1 MELLDPFIPGVP
13 VHTSIEAPL
22 RRYDMNQ
29 MYCLAV
35 RGIRTGDEDGPSAT
49 GRILVR
55 LHGSA
60 TAVSSIHCRLT
71 SQYCNK

>member
-1 MELLDPFIPGVP
+1 MELLDPVIPGVP

-22 RRYDMNQ
+22 PRYDMNQ

-35 RGIRTGDEDGPSAT
+35 RGIRTVDEDETSAT
-49 GRILVR
+49 GKILVR

-60 TAVSSIHCRLT
+60 TAVSSIRCRLI